1 MLHSEK
7 AVRLDEDIDFKTC
20 ELKIK
25 FSNFDNNFVKDDET
39 EFTLLDPFSR
49 PYTYLTVISILR
61 RESLANATKNSRAS
75 RMI

>member
-7 AVRLDEDIDFKTC
+7 NVRLDEDIDFKTC

-25 FSNFDNNFVKDDET
+25 FTNFDNNFVKDDET
-39 EFTLLDPFSR
+39 EFTLLDPFNR
-49 PYTYLTVISILR
+49 PYSYLTVIPILR
-61 RESLANATKNSRAS
+61 RGNLTNARRNSRAN

>member
-39 EFTLLDPFSR
+39 ELTLLDPFSR

-61 RESLANATKNSRAS
+61 RESLTNATKNSRAS